1 VAQCGKLVAS
11 GINRV
16 WRSGSA
22 RLVGRESSWVSVR
35 PRPGVVDR
43 HHLRYAVEVCHV
55 SPGTARASSSTRP
68 SRAAAAQMY
77 STAVYQTSTSPG
89 SWKQRLVRA
98 ACFLNFLPR
107 RPVLVPVRPHAL
119 QLFGR
124 PCPDSYSRPPPCY
137 AFFVFVFCAGT
148 LRFHSCGSV
157 FRRVLET
164 HTMGTSCYSRLGCGA
179 PRDDLASSELP
190 QSRCLANLLCPGTD
204 VCTTGPTLIYAASSG
219 QAELSRPLLLAGERD
234 LLLRVVAQL
243 TFFGDGVLVL
253 LRSSVGRYSK
263 LRH

>member
-35 PRPGVVDR
+35 PRP
-43 HHLRYAVEVCHV
+43 LRYAVEVCHV

-124 PCPDSYSRPPPCY
+124 PCPDSYT
-137 AFFVFVFCAGT
+137 FFTAPVGFYYV
-148 LRFHSCGSV
+148 R
-157 FRRVLET
+157 ET
-164 HTMGTSCYSRLGCGA
+164 HVPEETDTGCC
-179 PRDDLASSELP
+179 SSI
-190 QSRCLANLLCPGTD
+190 GTD
-204 VCTTGPTLIYAASSG
+204 VFPGRGTLVRFHCI
-219 QAELSRPLLLAGERD
+219 SRARALDRLCVI
-234 LLLRVVAQL
+234 LRQ
-243 TFFGDGVLVL
+243 
-253 LRSSVGRYSK
+253 R
-263 LRH
+263 

>member
-1 VAQCGKLVAS
+1 VWYGS
-11 GINRV
+11 GINRERQSGRARRTV
-16 WRSGSA
+16 EIRS
-22 RLVGRESSWVSVR
+22 VGCSV
-35 PRPGVVDR
+35 
-43 HHLRYAVEVCHV
+43 
-55 SPGTARASSSTRP
+55 ASSVGANVQYQTNLHLGRQIETAVGARP
-68 SRAAAAQMY
+68 S
-77 STAVYQTSTSPG
+77 P
-89 SWKQRLVRA
+89 RA
-98 ACFLNFLPR
+98 ACRFSRHSQPAPSSCWPR
-107 RPVLVPVRPHAL
+107 IHAL

-234 LLLRVVAQL
+234 LRLRVVAQL
-243 TFFGDGVLVL
+243 TFLATGFWFYSVRQSGDTV
-253 LRSSVGRYSK
+253 S
-263 LRH
+263 